1 VEPRAEPP
9 VERAAVPRAPLAVLD
24 DVNSEPAAFDHG
36 IRVVEKI
43 NQHTDLARFG
53 SQRQTLDRASCFLFP
68 SSWFLMLIGEIMRV
82 ALGALRVNKMR
93 SFLTMLGI
101 VIGVAAVIAMVG
113 LGRGAEKAVRERIA
127 SLGTTLLSVNPGQTF
142 GRGVASVDERAR
154 LTTDDADALVERS
167 TALVAVQPEMSRQL
181 QVQYLNRNSA
191 TRVVGTTSNYLTVR
205 KYDLAA
211 GKMFST
217 GDDLSRRR
225 VAIIGPTVMTNLGI
239 DNPAAIVGEQIRIRG
254 IQFDVV
260 GVLASKGQA
269 SGFGDPDDQIL
280 IPITTARFR
289 VMGTNR
295 LNSIN
300 VLAASE
306 AEIPAAMADVQRILR
321 REHRLR
327 PGRDDDFQ
335 IRSQSDFLNTL
346 GETTQVFGRLLLG
359 IAIVSLLVG
368 GIGIMNIMLVS
379 VTERTREI
387 GIRKALGATRF
398 NVMLQF
404 LIEAVVLS
412 LMGGL
417 IGVALGIGSA
427 QFLDWKFAWNTDI
440 QLASILISFGF
451 AALIGVVFGVWPAQ
465 RAAGMNPIS
474 ALRYE

>member
-1 VEPRAEPP
+1 
-9 VERAAVPRAPLAVLD
+9 
-24 DVNSEPAAFDHG
+24 
-36 IRVVEKI
+36 
-43 NQHTDLARFG
+43 
-53 SQRQTLDRASCFLFP
+53 
-68 SSWFLMLIGEIMRV
+68 MLIGEIMRV
-82 ALGALRVNKMR
+82 ALGALRANKMR

-427 QFLDWKFAWNTDI
+427 RFLDWKFAWNTDI

-451 AALIGVVFGVWPAQ
+451 AALIGVVFGVWPAK

>member
-1 VEPRAEPP
+1 
-9 VERAAVPRAPLAVLD
+9 
-24 DVNSEPAAFDHG
+24 
-36 IRVVEKI
+36 
-43 NQHTDLARFG
+43 
-53 SQRQTLDRASCFLFP
+53 
-68 SSWFLMLIGEIMRV
+68 
-82 ALGALRVNKMR
+82 MR